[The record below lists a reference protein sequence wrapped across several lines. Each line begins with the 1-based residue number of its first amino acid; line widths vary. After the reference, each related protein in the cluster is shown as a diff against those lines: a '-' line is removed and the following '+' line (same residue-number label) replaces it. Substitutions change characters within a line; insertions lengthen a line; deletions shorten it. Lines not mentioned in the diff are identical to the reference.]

1 MLTTLVQLLLV
12 SVICTLT
19 VLTVVAGIQVFH
31 ILHEFRQILKRMNL
45 ILDNTRTISD
55 SAAKPISAVNEFFS
69 EVKGLVN
76 ETQDQIVDSTPD
88 RVITQAA
95 SQPSAARRFFHRA
108 GLSLRA
114 S

>member
-31 ILHEFRQILKRMNL
+31 ILHEFRQTLKRLNL

-88 RVITQAA
+88 RVITPA
-95 SQPSAARRFFHRA
+95 QPSVAKRFFHRA